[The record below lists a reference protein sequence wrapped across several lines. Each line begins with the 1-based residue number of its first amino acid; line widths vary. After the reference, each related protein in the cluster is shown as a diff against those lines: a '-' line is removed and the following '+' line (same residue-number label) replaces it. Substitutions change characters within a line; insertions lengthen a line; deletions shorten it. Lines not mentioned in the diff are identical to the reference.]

1 MELIVNDKNEI
12 VGFNYLSREGI
23 QIDQEEAP
31 DEMLTDFLSKKWIWS
46 DDKIIDN
53 QNYQEPNITD
63 PGPSQTQQQLAQVIY
78 QQMMTTQDVTTLQTQ
93 NAQMAYQLM
102 MQKQGGEA

>member
-31 DEMLTDFLSKKWIWS
+31 SGMLTDFLAGKWLWS

-53 QNYQEPNITD
+53 LNYQEPNITD
-63 PGPSQTQQQLAQVIY
+63 PGLSQNQKQLAQVIY

-102 MQKQGGEA
+102 MQGGKA